1 MKLASFDLEIA
12 KEIPEGADWLDVRPL
27 GISCAAVALEGD
39 RYIWWQ
45 SAPDKLA
52 MTADECLD
60 MVLNLKVLVD
70 NGYTLV
76 TWNGCSFDFQ
86 VLAEESGWAPAV
98 ARMCLHH
105 IDMMLP
111 VVFQKGHYLG
121 LDKVLQGIGLAG
133 KTHSVTL
140 TDGTTLDGM
149 GGAMAPK
156 LWKAGER
163 AAVLAYLD
171 GDVSQTLALAT
182 RLRDNPNVSWL
193 SNKERRN
200 YVRIPLQTVA
210 EVYAHGY
217 PIPDTSWMQGAPTRE
232 QFIEWMPEL
241 VGLET

>member
-12 KEIPEGADWLDVRPL
+12 TEIPEGADWLDVRPL
-27 GISCAAVALEGD
+27 GISCAAVALESGEIV
-39 RYIWWQ
+39 RWQ
-45 SAPDKLA
+45 SAPGELA
-52 MTADECLD
+52 MTADECAD
-60 MVLNLKVLVD
+60 MVVDLKVLVD
-70 NGYTLV
+70 DSYTLV
-76 TWNGCSFDFQ
+76 TWNGCAFDFQ
-86 VLAEESGWAPAV
+86 VLAEESASVAAV
-98 ARMCLHH
+98 ARMCLNH
-105 IDMMLP
+105 IDLMLP

-149 GGAMAPK
+149 GCAMAPK

-200 YVRIPLQTVA
+200 YVRIPLQTVKRS
-210 EVYAHGY
+210 
-217 PIPDTSWMQGAPTRE
+217 TPTAT
-232 QFIEWMPEL
+232 QF
-241 VGLET
+241 